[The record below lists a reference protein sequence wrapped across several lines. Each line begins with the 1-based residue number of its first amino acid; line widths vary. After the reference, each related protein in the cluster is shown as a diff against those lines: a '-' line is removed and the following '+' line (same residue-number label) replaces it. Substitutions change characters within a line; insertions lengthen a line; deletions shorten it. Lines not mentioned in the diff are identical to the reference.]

1 MLKPFETSTLSG
13 KVWKDSILTETL
25 GSVDEANAFIGLAR
39 VFSRKD
45 EVKAALKDLQL
56 ILFRVCAVIAGY
68 KNPDNELNKILS
80 MIESFE
86 SKVEKPNCFLILE
99 KDKGTSALSVARAV
113 VRRAERR
120 AISLYRNGLLNEKI
134 VELLNK
140 ISYLLYL
147 LILYEGESFEEVKF

>member
-13 KVWKDSILTETL
+13 KVWKDSILAETL

-39 VFSRKD
+39 VLSRKD
-45 EVKAALKDLQL
+45 EIKAALKDLQL
-56 ILFRVCAVIAGY
+56 ILFRVCAVIAGD

-86 SKVEKPNCFLILE
+86 GKVEKPNCFLILE
-99 KDKGTSALSVARAV
+99 KDEGTSALSVARAV

-120 AISLYRNGLLNEKI
+120 AISLYRNGLLSEKI
-134 VELLNK
+134 VEVLNK

>member
-99 KDKGTSALSVARAV
+99 KDEGTSALSVARAI